1 MTMLGC
7 STPWV
12 TKTVPSEV
20 YCPNAAMEECNNL
33 MQAMPGMDPRDLAAD
48 WKIQYMACKLQNT
61 LKKECIVEHNT
72 RAQKQGAK

>member
-1 MTMLGC
+1 
-7 STPWV
+7 
-12 TKTVPSEV
+12 
-20 YCPNAAMEECNNL
+20 MEECNTL

-72 RAQKQGAK
+72 RARKQGSK